1 MAKLEK
7 CPFEAL
13 KNVLIAT
20 DGSEAGKFS
29 AEGAIE
35 VSKACNANLYAIC
48 VAEIPF
54 FAVEVWE
61 SSLSLR
67 EELEKKADEA
77 LDFVKK
83 QAEEAGVKCETIRYM
98 GPSPEEYI
106 IDEAKKRNVDLI
118 VIGKK
123 SLFLG
128 AVGKKIIGNSP
139 CDVLVIPVGAKL
151 VLDKILV
158 ATDGSAN
165 SEIAGNKAISIA
177 KNLGIP
183 LIILSVAKNKANLS
197 FAEKN
202 VKAIQD
208 KAEKEGIKVEGIAI
222 EGEPFLKIIEVANQ
236 KGVGL
241 IVLGRRGRTLLEKLL
256 IGSVAE
262 RVIGLSGRPVLI
274 AI

>member
-1 MAKLEK
+1 MTKLNK

-13 KNVLIAT
+13 KNILIAT
-20 DGSEAGKFS
+20 DGSEAANF
-29 AEGAIE
+29 ATEAAVE
-35 VSKACNANLYAIC
+35 LSKACNANLYAIC

-61 SSLSLR
+61 SSLPLR
-67 EELEKKADEA
+67 EELEKRAGEA
-77 LDFVKK
+77 LNFVKTK
-83 QAEEAGVKCETIRYM
+83 AEEAGVRCETISYT
-98 GPSPEEYI
+98 GVSPDEYI
-106 IDEAKKRNVDLI
+106 IDEAKKRNADLI

-123 SLFLG
+123 SVFLG

-139 CDVLVIPVGAKL
+139 CDVLVVPVGAQL
-151 VLDKILV
+151 VLDKILI

-165 SEIAGNKAISIA
+165 SEIAGNRAISIA
-177 KNLGIP
+177 KNMGVP
-183 LIILSVAKNKANLS
+183 LIVLSVAKNKANLS

-202 VKAIQD
+202 VKTIQD
-208 KAEKEGIKVEGIAI
+208 RAEKEGIKVEGIAV
-222 EGEPFLKIIEVANQ
+222 EGEPFQKIIEIANQ

-241 IVLGRRGRTLLEKLL
+241 IVLGRRGRTLLEKIL